1 MEGGSTDSEALD
13 LEAVRAAYH
22 RLLSGYAKAL
32 GDSQRI
38 HRSRAGVV
46 DPEDEPDEV
55 TKSESTFFG
64 PLTRLLVGSH
74 IRSRIDRLGARFS
87 QLEPALSSSE
97 QAAAY
102 KWVAEQ
108 RTLLEKMG
116 SNLPSL
122 RLPGVFVAAPFA
134 ITLLSAVGDLSVK
147 AWVLVLVFVLVP
159 SFFLL
164 AALIQAYRRKRELF
178 LEDAKTVDRKDPHEQ
193 TAHSG
198 HNLYRDEEDLFVL
211 LNSRRQPELELDGFT
226 ILLGFTFLAELCFV
240 SLLFLE
246 SAPKA
251 VTWGVL
257 ALGFAFLAPVVAMNS
272 RGHKRLWR

>member
-46 DPEDEPDEV
+46 GPEKEPDEV
-55 TKSESTFFG
+55 TKSESTYFG
-64 PLTRLLVGSH
+64 PLIRLLVGSH

-134 ITLLSAVGDLSVK
+134 ITLLSAIGDLSVK
-147 AWVLVLVFVLVP
+147 AWALVLVVVLVP

-164 AALIQAYRRKRELF
+164 VALIQAYRRKRELF
-178 LEDAKTVDRKDPHEQ
+178 LENAKTVDRKDPHEQ

-211 LNSRRQPELELDGFT
+211 LNSRRQPELELDAFT
-226 ILLGFTFLAELCFV
+226 IRLGFTFLAELCFL

-257 ALGFAFLAPVVAMNS
+257 ALGFAFLAPVVVMNS
-272 RGHKRLWR
+272 REHKRLWR